1 MALRAAGEEAAEG
14 DEAAAAE
21 GDEAAAAEGD
31 DAAAAEGDDAAEEGA
46 DLNELGGEAVVVG
59 AGAS

>member
-31 DAAAAEGDDAAEEGA
+31 DAAEEGA